1 MAGQLSALVVMP
13 TERRGGLI
21 PCLSRSTVEV
31 RTASTCHEAAE
42 VLRHDPTVR
51 IVLTDLH
58 LSDGTWVD
66 VLRRAGGSP
75 GSPRVV
81 VCPRLAD
88 ERLWAQVLEA
98 GAFDILVEPYHEPE
112 VARILDAAAL
122 PPPAVAAAD

>member
-13 TERRGGLI
+13 SERRGGLI
-21 PCLSRSTVEV
+21 PCLTRSTVQV
-31 RTASTCHEAAE
+31 RTASTCHEAAA

-51 IVLTDLH
+51 IVLTDLY

-66 VLRRAGGSP
+66 VLRRAGAAP

-88 ERLWAQVLEA
+88 ERLWAQVLEE

-112 VARILDAAAL
+112 VSRILDAATL
-122 PPPAVAAAD
+122 PLPAIAAVD

>member
-13 TERRGGLI
+13 SERRGGLI
-21 PCLSRSTVEV
+21 PCLTRSTVQV

-42 VLRHDPTVR
+42 ILRHDPTVR
-51 IVLTDLH
+51 IVLTDIY

-66 VLRRAGGSP
+66 ILRRAGGAL

-88 ERLWAQVLEA
+88 ERLWAQLLEA

-122 PPPAVAAAD
+122 PLPVLAAD